1 MLGLLYNYDSSIIIC
16 SSIIKQCQR
25 SYETESKLT
34 NRSYRYFTPSPALWE
49 GEVHQILVH
58 DTFLCV
64 GFGSILSPSGDEDGS
79 ISDQELLRSPFSL
92 GSCKGSSDGI
102 NTFDDDTLSSSPAP
116 TDGETDYIDVDVD
129 LSSPTHEHNKGMLSL
144 PPPRVSS
151 TTNKEAHKKKVGKV
165 KVHVLF

>member
-1 MLGLLYNYDSSIIIC
+1 MTRC
-16 SSIIKQCQR
+16 
-25 SYETESKLT
+25 
-34 NRSYRYFTPSPALWE
+34 F
-49 GEVHQILVH
+49 
-58 DTFLCV
+58 V

-79 ISDQELLRSPFSL
+79 ISDQELLRSPLSL
-92 GSCKGSSDGI
+92 GSCKGSRDGI

-151 TTNKEAHKKKVGKV
+151 TTNKEAHKKKVGNTE
-165 KVHVLF
+165 VHVLRFKSCFPHVAHDMMLYAFCSFLWLFPFTSVWELLGYTVELGMGLFFTG